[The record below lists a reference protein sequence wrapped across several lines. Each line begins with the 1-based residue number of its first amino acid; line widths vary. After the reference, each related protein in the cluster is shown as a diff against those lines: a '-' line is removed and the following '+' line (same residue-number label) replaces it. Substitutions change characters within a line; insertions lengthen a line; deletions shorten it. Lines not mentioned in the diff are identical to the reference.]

1 MIIVLSPA
9 KSLDY
14 TSPIP
19 TLPATR
25 PRFIQQSAELI
36 DILRRKSP
44 VELSKLMDISD
55 KLAVLNANRYAAWAL
70 EFTQDNS
77 RPAILAFNGDVYEGL
92 DASHLKPKDL
102 EWAQNHVAMLSGL
115 YGVLRPLDLMQPYR
129 LEMGTKLANSKGKDL
144 YTYWGI
150 GIAQTLREQL
160 KEHEHPVLVNL
171 ASDEYFGAVDTK
183 ALGLPVVQPVFQDG
197 ENGKFKIISFYAKRA
212 RGLMARYSIVHR
224 IADPE
229 HLKRFNIEGYAY
241 APDASNASRWVF
253 RRPKPAPARV

>member
-1 MIIVLSPA
+1 MLIVLSPA

-19 TLPATR
+19 ALPVTR

-55 KLAVLNANRYAAWAL
+55 KLAVLNANRYAAWSL
-70 EFTQDNS
+70 EFTPDNS

-92 DASHLKPKDL
+92 DASHLQPKDL
-102 EWAQNHVAMLSGL
+102 EWAQNHIAMLSGL

-129 LEMGTKLANSKGKDL
+129 LEMGTRLANPKGKDL
-144 YTYWGI
+144 YAYWGS

-160 KEHEHPVLVNL
+160 KDHEHRVLVNL

-183 ALGLPVVQPVFQDG
+183 VFGLPVIQPVFQDG

-212 RGLMARYSIVHR
+212 RGLMARYAIVHR
-224 IADPE
+224 ITAPE
-229 HLKRFNIEGYAY
+229 HLKAFDLEGYAY

-253 RRPKPAPARV
+253 RRAKPAPARV